1 MWFHNGFFIRAIWS
15 RTDRFVSVDTCQH
28 FSSVDKDGI
37 GKLSSGIFL
46 KVTLS
51 SLSLEDDITVFPA
64 GDNFICE
71 RVAKCKFDITLE
83 HDIMV
88 LSLRKKIIRLKLTL
102 AFFQEFG
109 RGKIR
114 VFRNRF
120 GCDEDFVSSEAE
132 NDA

>member
-1 MWFHNGFFIRAIWS
+1 MGPCIPFFES
-15 RTDRFVSVDTCQH
+15 Y
-28 FSSVDKDGI
+28 
-37 GKLSSGIFL
+37 
-46 KVTLS
+46 LS
-51 SLSLEDDITVFPA
+51 SLSLEDDITAFPA

-88 LSLRKKIIRLKLTL
+88 LSLRKKIIRLKITL

-120 GCDEDFVSSEAE
+120 GCDEDFVASEAE

>member
-1 MWFHNGFFIRAIWS
+1 MGPCIPFFES
-15 RTDRFVSVDTCQH
+15 Y
-28 FSSVDKDGI
+28 
-37 GKLSSGIFL
+37 
-46 KVTLS
+46 LS

-102 AFFQEFG
+102 AFFFKNLDVVKFVFFEIDSAVT
-109 RGKIR
+109 KISYLPR
-114 VFRNRF
+114 LKMMHEST
-120 GCDEDFVSSEAE
+120 CSMTLYDS
-132 NDA
+132 